1 MKWLDM
7 KSKLYEIKNLEDG
20 IKSKLD
26 CTDLAIVSNQIEA
39 HKERGG
45 KKTKAINRASVTSG
59 TIASSLSSRHLE
71 FQKRSSK

>member
-26 CTDLAIVSNQIEA
+26 CADLAIVSNQIEA
-39 HKERGG
+39 HRERGG
-45 KKTKAINRASVTSG
+45 KKAKTNKQSFSDLWDNSKQSV
-59 TIASSLSSRHLE
+59 
-71 FQKRSSK
+71 